1 MAKKIAKIAPKP
13 AAKPA
18 PKPAPKPAAKPAP
31 LDLVRNPNFNSA
43 MAQKNYAN
51 LMAFEQARLAAQQGQ
66 QNAEDIYNR
75 LNEYTGQTRP
85 APQQGR
91 YTQGRLMG
99 APTNRPIP
107 PGGGLGGPRPDQ
119 NAENIQRE
127 FGRYASGIN
136 KLMQEQP
143 RQSRVPMGFSTYD
156 EAGIPEDQR
165 KILDDLMAEQQA
177 DIAANEA
184 KRQDFLKTQEPIGGT
199 MAGPIYGSLAGN
211 VFADGTPANLSPDQL
226 NAMRMKQYNQ
236 FLGQGMQNS
245 NTLNQGGMANFAKM
259 QAGMQAP
266 QQTNTTT
273 KPKMPLGGIGMQQP
287 KQALAPRKFSTVK
300 ALPARFG

>member
-1 MAKKIAKIAPKP
+1 MAKKIAKLAPKP
-13 AAKPA
+13 AA
-18 PKPAPKPAAKPAP
+18 KPAAKPAP
-31 LDLVRNPNFNSA
+31 LDLVRNPNFDSA

-99 APTNRPIP
+99 APTN
-107 PGGGLGGPRPDQ
+107 
-119 NAENIQRE
+119 
-127 FGRYASGIN
+127 
-136 KLMQEQP
+136 QP
-143 RQSRVPMGFSTYD
+143 TQSRVPMGFSTYD

-165 KILDDLMAEQQA
+165 KILDDEMAKMQL
-177 DIAANEA
+177 DIAARAVEQQNMKKA
-184 KRQDFLKTQEPIGGT
+184 GAFTIGGT
-199 MAGPIYGSLAGN
+199 PDKPIYGSMAGP
-211 VFADGTPANLSPDQL
+211 VYADGTFVDAT
-226 NAMRMKQYNQ
+226 NQ
-236 FLGQGMQNS
+236 QAQNYQNFLQQGMRNS

-287 KQALAPRKFSTVK
+287 KQASAPRKFSTVSNS
-300 ALPARFG
+300 PARFG